1 MWYYTLNGQQAGPIS
16 QDELAQMLNGS
27 LPADTLVWKTGMGD
41 WLPAQDVEA
50 FRNIEASTPPPNYAT
65 GIPPTA
71 TPTGEVNPYAA
82 PNTVVDQNMALSGTE
97 AIPAEP
103 IPLDIGFCIS
113 KSWKTTT
120 GSFGTIFLTW
130 FVYILITSIVG
141 GVLSGLGT
149 AIDGP
154 SVAAPIT
161 EGMTPQDAFI
171 HTLSQSQQTG
181 VGSTI
186 ASILNQLFTMFLG
199 LGLTLIGLNL
209 LRGKDAN
216 VGQLFSQSGTKLL
229 RLIGASFLY
238 GLMVA
243 VGLVFFIVPGIYL
256 ATRFM
261 FYQTAIV
268 DKDLGVI
275 DSLKYSSELT
285 RSNKWSI
292 IGLSIINIFIVL
304 AGAIALLV
312 GLIWAIP
319 VAWLTLLVAYL
330 YLHNGERSL
339 AA

>member
-1 MWYYTLNGQQAGPIS
+1 MWYYTLNGQQAGPVS
-16 QDELAQMLNGS
+16 QAELAQMLNGA
-27 LPADTLVWKTGMGD
+27 LPSDTMVWKDGMGD
-41 WLPAQDVEA
+41 WLPAQDVDA
-50 FRNIEASTPPPNYAT
+50 FRNIEATPATPTYAT
-65 GIPPTA
+65 GHTPAPAPTSGA
-71 TPTGEVNPYAA
+71 NPYAA
-82 PNTVVDQNMALSGTE
+82 PNTVVDQNAQLSGTDE
-97 AIPAEP
+97 IPAEP

-113 KSWKTTT
+113 KSWKTTI
-120 GSFGTIFLTW
+120 SCFGTIFLTW
-130 FVYILITSIVG
+130 FVYILITSIVS

-154 SVAAPIT
+154 SVVTPIT
-161 EGMTPQDAFI
+161 DGMTPQDVFV
-171 HTLSQSQQTG
+171 HSLSQSQQTG

-186 ASILNQLFTMFLG
+186 ASILNQAFTMFLG
-199 LGLTLIGLNL
+199 LGLTFIGLNL

-229 RLIGASFLY
+229 RLIGASILY

-243 VGLVFFIVPGIYL
+243 VGLLFFIVPGIYL

-285 RSNKWSI
+285 RNNKWSI
-292 IGLSIINIFIVL
+292 IGLSIINCFIVL
-304 AGAIALLV
+304 AGVIALLV

-319 VAWLTLLVAYL
+319 VAWLSLLVAYL